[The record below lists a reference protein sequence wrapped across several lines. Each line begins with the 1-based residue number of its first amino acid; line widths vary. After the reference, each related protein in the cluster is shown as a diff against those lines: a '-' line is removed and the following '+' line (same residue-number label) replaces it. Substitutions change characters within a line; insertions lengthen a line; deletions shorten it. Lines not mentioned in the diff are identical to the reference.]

1 MSEFDKLASQLL
13 KEANDYGARD
23 YKPGRQPDG
32 SLTLKPK
39 AGSDAEYL
47 IKYCSH
53 YNAWVLDEPYDE
65 ENSLEGYTMQA
76 KNYFLDGELK
86 ADITCHFSIYGE
98 LISCKPTE
106 GTNIKYSPQEADMMG
121 EEIRT
126 KANKLRMSTA
136 DNVEQTRRDAENK
149 PGIMDRILG
158 DYNPF

>member
-1 MSEFDKLASQLL
+1 MSEFDKLASKIL
-13 KEANDYGARD
+13 KEA
-23 YKPGRQPDG
+23 YKPGFQSDG
-32 SLTLKPK
+32 SYKGKPK

-76 KNYFLDGELK
+76 KKRLHSGELL
-86 ADITCHFSIYGE
+86 ADLTCHFSMYDE
-98 LISCKPTE
+98 LISCKPSE
-106 GTNIKYSPQEADMMG
+106 GTNIKYAGQAADRLE

-126 KANKLRMSTA
+126 RRSKLKMSTA